1 VDFLPP
7 ISSAVPLHIPETA
20 KSLSNDNSFEG
31 LPLKWAEEGRRPH
44 LDLAKYQK
52 LVSEGECGVAGVR
65 ERTQFDPAILLDAF
79 MEQS

>member
-1 VDFLPP
+1 MDFLPP
-7 ISSAVPLHIPETA
+7 ISSAVPFHIPETA

-52 LVSEGECGVAGVR
+52 LVSEG
-65 ERTQFDPAILLDAF
+65 
-79 MEQS
+79 